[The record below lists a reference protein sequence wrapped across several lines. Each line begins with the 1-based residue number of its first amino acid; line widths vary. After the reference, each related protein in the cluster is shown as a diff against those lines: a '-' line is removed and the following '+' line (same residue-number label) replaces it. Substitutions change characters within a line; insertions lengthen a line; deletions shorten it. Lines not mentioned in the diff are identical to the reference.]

1 MLFGIFEWAIIV
13 LKFKIKSL
21 ENLGNMKAAYINRTE
36 SSEQGTFDKAIKVIL
51 RHEGGYVND
60 PDDPGGETKF
70 GISKRAFPDVDIK
83 NLTEDQAK
91 KIYFDRYWE
100 PLNLHLLQNEELK
113 LNVFDHGV
121 NAGRGRAVRMLQEI
135 LECKKDGVLGPV
147 TARAANSDT
156 EIVDKYKQSRIKY
169 YRGVATSRP
178 QLKKFLRGW
187 LNRVE
192 STNFN

>member
-1 MLFGIFEWAIIV
+1 
-13 LKFKIKSL
+13 
-21 ENLGNMKAAYINRTE
+21 MKAVYINRTE
-36 SSEQGTFDKAIKVIL
+36 SSEQGSFDKAIKVIL

-91 KIYFDRYWE
+91 KIYFDEYWK
-100 PLNLHLLQNEELK
+100 PLNLHLLQNKELA
-113 LNVFDHGV
+113 LHVFDHGV
-121 NAGRGRAVRMLQEI
+121 NAGKHTAVRMLQEI

-147 TARAANSDT
+147 TAKAANDNN
-156 EIVDKYKQSRIKY
+156 EIVEKYIQRRIRY
-169 YRGVATSRP
+169 YLEIATRRP
-178 QLKKFLRGW
+178 RLKKFLRGW

>member
-1 MLFGIFEWAIIV
+1 M
-13 LKFKIKSL
+13 
-21 ENLGNMKAAYINRTE
+21 N
-36 SSEQGTFDKAIKVIL
+36 TFDKSIKVIL

-83 NLTEDQAK
+83 SLTEDKAK
-91 KIYFDRYWE
+91 EIYFDRYWE

-113 LNVFDHGV
+113 LHVFDHGV

-169 YRGVATSRP
+169 YRGIATSRP
-178 QLKKFLRGW
+178 QLKKFLHGW

-192 STNFN
+192 STKFN